1 MAMSLTQEQ
10 IPEKLYEVDEWGTK
24 AEYKRKRHNV
34 SFAAMA
40 REIDRGKIAV
50 KVDGV
55 DLKVKMNFSQADI
68 IFGFVD
74 SGLFRVRR
82 HISG

>member
-10 IPEKLYEVDEWGTK
+10 IPEKLYEDEKWGTK
-24 AEYKRKRHNV
+24 AEYKRERDV
-34 SFAAMA
+34 SFAAMG

-50 KVDGV
+50 KIDTD
-55 DLKVKMNFSQADI
+55 DLKIKMNFRQAGI

-74 SGLFRVRR
+74 SGLF
-82 HISG
+82 